1 MKLDAIIFFID
12 TEDKH
17 NELYTER
24 DPYGMYRY
32 TSGEKQGPG
41 PELMGAHTLLGE
53 DVYNT
58 NNEDLGIDRRI

>member
-1 MKLDAIIFFID
+1 MS
-12 TEDKH
+12 
-17 NELYTER
+17 YTER